1 MSHRSMSHVYI
12 KLAFRTEEDRGS
24 IGSRWKQDLQF
35 KSLALSTRPKRSSNE
50 DRPRTILFGE
60 LLHLSRT
67 AHPNRVPCFQI
78 FQLRKFMDYLDYFGS
93 HLTYLNMPLFDIV
106 RHCSTCLSMS
116 LWQMF
121 AGASIELRAVRRSVF
136 FCGNAVAPPPEAS
149 SCGPKMRLWIQK
161 KKHHRTSAV
170 YSKKKQKGLVA
181 SRQLALQW
189 EHKQWVSQKSLID
202 FAVQMQSNQTHG
214 VREPNVTSIKP
225 HANVQ
230 TRCVA
235 VRLFESHHGSSAF
248 IVESNFQ

>member
-1 MSHRSMSHVYI
+1 MFVHVAMTNVCWCKYRAKGSEAQRFLLWKCRCTTTRGKFLRS
-12 KLAFRTEEDRGS
+12 KNA
-24 IGSRWKQDLQF
+24 
-35 KSLALSTRPKRSSNE
+35 ALNP
-50 DRPRTILFGE
+50 
-60 LLHLSRT
+60 
-67 AHPNRVPCFQI
+67 
-78 FQLRKFMDYLDYFGS
+78 
-93 HLTYLNMPLFDIV
+93 
-106 RHCSTCLSMS
+106 
-116 LWQMF
+116 
-121 AGASIELRAVRRSVF
+121 
-136 FCGNAVAPPPEAS
+136 
-149 SCGPKMRLWIQK
+149 K
-161 KKHHRTSAV
+161 KKHHRTSGV